1 LKSIEFGNGHKNPP
15 DEQSRPLPDGGKAM
29 NPETASQPKLKEI
42 LGSHPSLS
50 QHERHDVANQLQATL
65 VDLVDL
71 SLIGKQLHWNVVGS
85 NFRSLHLELDELID
99 AWRLL
104 ADTVAE
110 RISALGISADG
121 RASTVASDSEITTIH
136 DGPIKD
142 TEVATALTERLA
154 VAIAKLSERTARV
167 GEIDSASEDV
177 LIEVARAL
185 EENHWMIAVQSS

>member
-1 LKSIEFGNGHKNPP
+1 
-15 DEQSRPLPDGGKAM
+15 M
-29 NPETASQPKLKEI
+29 NPETAIEPKLKEI

-65 VDLVDL
+65 VDLIDL
-71 SLIGKQLHWNVVGS
+71 SLIGKQLHWNVVGK

-99 AWRLL
+99 SWRLL

-110 RISALGISADG
+110 RVSALGISPDG
-121 RASTVASDSEITTIH
+121 RAATVAGDSEITTIH
-136 DGPIKD
+136 NGPIKD
-142 TEVATALTERLA
+142 TEVASALTERLA
-154 VAIAKLSERTARV
+154 VAIAKLTERTTRV

-185 EENHWMIAVQSS
+185 EENHWMLAVQSS

>member
-1 LKSIEFGNGHKNPP
+1 
-15 DEQSRPLPDGGKAM
+15 M
-29 NPETASQPKLKEI
+29 NPETAAPAKLKEI

-50 QHERHDVANQLQATL
+50 QHERHEVANELQATL

-71 SLIGKQLHWNVVGS
+71 SLIGKQLHWNVVGKS
-85 NFRSLHLELDELID
+85 FRSLHLELDELID
-99 AWRLL
+99 SWRLL

-110 RISALGISADG
+110 RVSALGVSPDG
-121 RASTVASDSEITTIH
+121 RVATVAADTEITTID

-185 EENHWMIAVQSS
+185 EENHWMIAVQSQTS